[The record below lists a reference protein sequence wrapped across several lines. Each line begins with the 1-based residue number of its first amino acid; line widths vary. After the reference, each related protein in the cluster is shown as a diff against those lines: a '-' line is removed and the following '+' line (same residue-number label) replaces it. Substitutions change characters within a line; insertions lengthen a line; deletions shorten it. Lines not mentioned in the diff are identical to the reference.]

1 LTLPAAYLD
10 DLAKMPLQASVFAS
24 WYNRHS
30 KVLESRCFL
39 QAFRLTHGCVL
50 NNFSWYPKGIKFF
63 VKKSRRLTLTRSK
76 KMLVIWIDGF
86 RGMGKSFAKC
96 PSFARAFSE
105 PLAVYGSAIGRLS
118 PFPV

>member
-1 LTLPAAYLD
+1 LTAAYLD

-50 NNFSWYPKGIKFF
+50 NDFSWYPKGIKFF
-63 VKKSRRLTLTRSK
+63 CEKEPPANAYPQQKL
-76 KMLVIWIDGF
+76 LVIWIDGF

>member
-1 LTLPAAYLD
+1 LTAAYLD

-50 NNFSWYPKGIKFF
+50 NDFSWYPKGIKFF

-76 KMLVIWIDGF
+76 NCLSYGLTAFVAWEKALPN
-86 RGMGKSFAKC
+86 AKPC
-96 PSFARAFSE
+96 RTQS
-105 PLAVYGSAIGRLS
+105 LAERKALPNAKPCRTQSLA
-118 PFPV
+118 